1 MNHEGYRDD
10 TPEKA
15 IWGIRK
21 EERIREIEKR
31 MEYIE
36 ENITMF

>member
-21 EERIREIEKR
+21 EERIREIEKNR
-31 MEYIE
+31 YRKIMKI
-36 ENITMF
+36 N

>member
-21 EERIREIEKR
+21 EERIKESFQWDEFFKKR
-31 MEYIE
+31 KMR
-36 ENITMF
+36 